1 MLSVFVNTPMTFFF
15 SSPPPANNKEAV
27 QIAFA
32 ANEILMNSAS
42 QRWQNFDAL
51 LESHF
56 YKHVKFCVSVLLVSL
71 LWEIFF
77 LGGGIRLTPATWRS
91 AGHRQGALAL
101 CFLRKKRKAFY
112 QSLLD
117 MVIFPQFSHHLIRQH
132 NTFNGITSSLTV
144 RNVELSSRLD
154 AFFVVT
160 VISMF
165 YWKDK
170 RHLKRV

>member
-1 MLSVFVNTPMTFFF
+1 MSLLIMLSVFVNTPMTFFF

-71 LWEIFF
+71 FWENFFF
-77 LGGGIRLTPATWRS
+77 LGGDQTDARYLEVSRS
-91 AGHRQGALAL
+91 
-101 CFLRKKRKAFY
+101 
-112 QSLLD
+112 
-117 MVIFPQFSHHLIRQH
+117 
-132 NTFNGITSSLTV
+132 
-144 RNVELSSRLD
+144 SSRRFGTLLSPEKKKGILSIFTWHGD
-154 AFFVVT
+154 ISTVFTSFNQTTQYIQRYNFLFNCQKCWAFL
-160 VISMF
+160 SP
-165 YWKDK
+165 W
-170 RHLKRV
+170 RNE